1 MTLTRDIVRDLL
13 PLYAAGEASADTRAA
28 VEAWLRTDPELAS
41 LAEALRAG
49 EAAPA
54 VQQLPPEGARAS
66 LTRTKRLLRRRTWF
80 LALALFFTGL
90 PLSFAAGTEGLIFF
104 LLRDAPGVA
113 AISLVV
119 AANFWIAF
127 AVTTRRLK
135 VVGL

>member
-13 PLYAAGEASADTRAA
+13 PLYVEGEASADTRAA
-28 VEAWLRTDPELAS
+28 VEAWLRGDPELS
-41 LAEALRAG
+41 RLAEALRAG

-54 VQQLPPEGARAS
+54 APSHPEGAREALS
-66 LTRTKRLLRRRTWF
+66 RTKRLLARRTWL
-80 LALALFFTGL
+80 LASALFFTGL
-90 PLSFAAGTEGLIFF
+90 PLSFAAGREGLIFF

-113 AISLVV
+113 SISLVV